1 MRKKTGNAYFEKLWK
16 EMISHFETF
25 LKTGGQAELHKFR
38 VSIKK
43 LKSLLVLFES
53 GRKRGSLLKRF
64 KPVQKVFK
72 KAGDIRNAQINLQ
85 LSEKFDIRDD
95 VFAEQQ
101 RQVASKGI
109 SEFQQNRKKFKR
121 NLRDCHKDILS
132 HLDPPNRSTIRKFY
146 RTNLERINSFLAEPQ
161 FDEALHS
168 CRKRIKFLLYNHN
181 AANKMLKKEVKLD
194 TAYLERLQEKIG
206 NWHDNIMIIELLSP
220 RKTEDNS
227 LVSRLKSEN
236 EKLEIA
242 IRDEGGEFGYKAARP
257 EPEVMKII

>member
-1 MRKKTGNAYFEKLWK
+1 MNGIVIRVLLSTWPKSYLFCLQADAGDTHKLITRSIMRKKTGNAYFEKLWK

-101 RQVASKGI
+101 RQVVSKGI

-132 HLDPPNRSTIRKFY
+132 HLDPPNRSTIRTTSASA
-146 RTNLERINSFLAEPQ
+146 RTP
-161 FDEALHS
+161 
-168 CRKRIKFLLYNHN
+168 
-181 AANKMLKKEVKLD
+181 
-194 TAYLERLQEKIG
+194 
-206 NWHDNIMIIELLSP
+206 
-220 RKTEDNS
+220 
-227 LVSRLKSEN
+227 
-236 EKLEIA
+236 
-242 IRDEGGEFGYKAARP
+242 
-257 EPEVMKII
+257 